1 MSATDRTSS
10 SEPHKTAP
18 DRATFDEIARL
29 ATEQRNPRTMDLDR
43 LSTVDVLTRIN
54 DEDRTVADVVR
65 GEIAHIA
72 AAVEIAVA
80 SLSAG
85 GRILYV
91 GAGTS
96 GRLGVL
102 DASECP
108 PTFGTPPEWVQGII
122 AGGYGALLQ
131 AVEGAEDK
139 ADDGAEQMRRAR
151 VDPKDLVVGI
161 AASRRTP
168 FVVGALAE
176 ARALGARTA
185 LVTCT
190 PRAEVTQP
198 VDVAICAVVGPEAV
212 MGSTR
217 MKAGTAQKLVLNML
231 TTATMVRLGKL
242 YENMMVDLKATSKKL
257 VERGRRTLM
266 TVTGLDYDA
275 ACIRL
280 DEAEGSVKVAV
291 VMTLANV
298 PADQARA
305 RIERANGFVRGAI
318 QGEGGAS

>member
-1 MSATDRTSS
+1 M
-10 SEPHKTAP
+10 PAP
-18 DRATFDEIARL
+18 NRKVFDEIKGL
-29 ATEQRNPRTMDLDR
+29 ATEQRNPRTLDLDSLEIR
-43 LSTVDVLTRIN
+43 QILERIN

-65 GEIAHIA
+65 GEIPHIERAVELAIA
-72 AAVEIAVA
+72 AIR
-80 SLSAG
+80 AG

-122 AGGYGALLQ
+122 AGGYGALIQ
-131 AVEGAEDK
+131 AVEGAEDRAHEGEESMARAK
-139 ADDGAEQMRRAR
+139 VDRR
-151 VDPKDLVVGI
+151 DLVIGI

-168 FVVGALAE
+168 FVVAALAK
-176 ARALGARTA
+176 AKALGAPTV

-190 PRAEVTQP
+190 PRETIDFP
-198 VDVAICAVVGPEAV
+198 VDVSICPVVGPEAV

-217 MKAGTAQKLVLNML
+217 MKAGTAQKLVLNMI
-231 TTATMVRLGKL
+231 TTTTMVRLGKL
-242 YENMMVDLKATSKKL
+242 YENMMVDLLATSEKL

-275 ACIRL
+275 ACLRL
-280 DEAEGSVKVAV
+280 EEAEGHVKTAI
-291 VMTLANV
+291 VMTLAGV
-298 PADQARA
+298 PAAEARA
-305 RIERANGFVRGAI
+305 RLTRADGFVRKAL
-318 QGEGGAS
+318 EG